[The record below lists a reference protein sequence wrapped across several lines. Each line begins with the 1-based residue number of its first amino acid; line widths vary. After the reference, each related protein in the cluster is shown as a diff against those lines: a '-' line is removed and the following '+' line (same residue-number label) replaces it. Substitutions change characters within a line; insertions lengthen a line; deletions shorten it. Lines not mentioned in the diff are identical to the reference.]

1 MISFFDVTNRL
12 LVTWLNFS
20 DLLATGNGTFNNGQ
34 MNGSGGSASNF
45 PSVGNFEIGT
55 FNISNSRGGG
65 GGKCFVHPIFR
76 FWFLVTFGDKVTKI
90 RKYYVIFVYI
100 LQGKMGKTEKN
111 RKENHATKVTKM
123 PKTKR
128 RKYGMNETLEL

>member
-1 MISFFDVTNRL
+1 M
-12 LVTWLNFS
+12 NFS

-76 FWFLVTFGDKVTKI
+76 FWVLVTFGDKVTKI
-90 RKYYVIFVYI
+90 LKYYVIFVYI
-100 LQGKMGKTEKN
+100 LQGKTVKN
-111 RKENHATKVTKM
+111 RNENHATKVTKILKDENM
-123 PKTKR
+123 
-128 RKYGMNETLEL
+128 G

>member
-1 MISFFDVTNRL
+1 MNY
-12 LVTWLNFS
+12 S

-65 GGKCFVHPIFR
+65 GGGKSN
-76 FWFLVTFGDKVTKI
+76 DKISKI
-90 RKYYVIFVYI
+90 RDIRMGRVSVMGISSSPGLKKPPKISPREEK
-100 LQGKMGKTEKN
+100 LASRGK
-111 RKENHATKVTKM
+111 
-123 PKTKR
+123 
-128 RKYGMNETLEL
+128 LLF